1 MSFTLLSLRCFNI
14 FVSHLLLSDFVMNS
28 TYVCFLYIF
37 NIYIIIDAESALDVI
52 LNALAFEFIIRLDE
66 EITLSDWWDPQK
78 RWITAGTMELIIQN
92 TLRLDCLQSPKL
104 FSKAF
109 NIPEEEI
116 LEKCDRHP
124 KLFLD
129 EKQAL
134 EDENNP
140 IFMNEDEK
148 IKARCKEIAIELGN
162 SNAIKEYEKS
172 PVYFSL
178 YERYLCCCHGNG
190 MFQRYNHYRTWGRW
204 ENILYKSPVPDLKHF
219 FETDDEGEPILSKK
233 LDDIHHTKRKPF
245 LNFSQNNTSHTR
257 RFVRHSFEVL
267 TFVHMIRGII
277 SRLRNG
283 QLKSSFLFFL
293 DSVGQWIAFATQ
305 LVFPLYIIAVFC
317 ITCIYVF
324 NH

>member
-1 MSFTLLSLRCFNI
+1 
-14 FVSHLLLSDFVMNS
+14 MNS

-37 NIYIIIDAESALDVI
+37 NIFIIIDAESALDVI

-148 IKARCKEIAIELGN
+148 MKARCKEIAIELGN

-172 PVYFSL
+172 PVYFSTL
-178 YERYLCCCHGNG
+178 ERYLCHGHGNG
-190 MFQRYNHYRTWGRW
+190 MFQRYKHYRTWGRW
-204 ENILYKSPVPDLKHF
+204 ENILYKSPVPVLKHF
-219 FETDDEGEPILSKK
+219 FDIGDIGEPILSKK

-245 LNFSQNNTSHTR
+245 LNVNRRNLNSKWNFASQC
-257 RFVRHSFEVL
+257 FEVL
-267 TFVHMIRGII
+267 TFVHMTREMM
-277 SRLRNG
+277 SMLRNR
-283 QLKSSFLFFL
+283 QYKSSFFFFF
-293 DSVGQWIAFATQ
+293 DSAGQWIAYAAQ
-305 LVFPLYIIAVFC
+305 LVFPLYIIIVFL
-317 ITCIYVF
+317 ITCWDIF
-324 NH
+324 KTFP